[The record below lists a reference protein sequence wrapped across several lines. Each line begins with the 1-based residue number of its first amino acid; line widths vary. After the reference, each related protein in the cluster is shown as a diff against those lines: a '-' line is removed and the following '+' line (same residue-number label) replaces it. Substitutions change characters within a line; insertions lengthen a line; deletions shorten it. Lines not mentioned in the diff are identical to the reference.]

1 MLRKKIH
8 NALFLIIF
16 LQVFFIFSNS
26 VAFAKLV
33 VDEERNILIVAS
45 YDAENKWE
53 MSVISGVKEKISPGA
68 IIKIEYLDSKASSS
82 EIYGDSFCFIFI
94 GKFYLCF

>member
-45 YDAENKWE
+45 YDA
-53 MSVISGVKEKISPGA
+53 
-68 IIKIEYLDSKASSS
+68 
-82 EIYGDSFCFIFI
+82 
-94 GKFYLCF
+94 

>member
-45 YDAENKWE
+45 YDAE
-53 MSVISGVKEKISPGA
+53 ISGKCQLSAELK
-68 IIKIEYLDSKASSS
+68 KRYHQEQL
-82 EIYGDSFCFIFI
+82 
-94 GKFYLCF
+94 